1 MSQHSSLPNDS
12 LIDQATTN
20 STINSPI
27 GNTPATAQTKQRHK
41 LPHYERTDEMRV
53 VVTGMGAVTP
63 LGLDVESSWAKLL
76 KGESGITAISHF
88 DATGYRAQIAGV
100 VKDFDAKQYMNAK
113 DARRYDEFMHYAV
126 AASSMALKN
135 AGFIEEVSATDA
147 PVQGVDQER
156 FGVILGSGIGG
167 IQNIE
172 NSRDTLREKGA
183 SKVSPFII
191 PGSIVNMAAGL
202 VAIKHCLKGPNLATS
217 TACTTATHAIGLA
230 ARLIAYGD
238 ADVILAG
245 GSEKGSSP
253 LGISGFG
260 AMHAL
265 STRNNEPT
273 RASRPFDKDRDGFV
287 LGDGAGVM
295 VLESLAHAKARGATI
310 LAELVGF
317 GMSDD
322 ASHITAPPEDGRGAA
337 RAMRNAL
344 EDAGI
349 EPSVVGYVNAHGTS
363 TPAGDVAES
372 IAIETV
378 FAPVKDSILVSSTKS
393 MTGHLLGAAGGV
405 EAIFTVLALQHQ
417 QVPPTINLENIED
430 NCNLDY
436 VANQSRQVDNLQYA
450 VSNSF
455 GFGGTNGS
463 LIFARW
469 PIKS

>member
-1 MSQHSSLPNDS
+1 MSQNSNSPTPNANNNT
-12 LIDQATTN
+12 QATAAK
-20 STINSPI
+20 PRK
-27 GNTPATAQTKQRHK
+27 P
-41 LPHYERTDEMRV
+41 PHYERSDETRV

-63 LGLDVESSWAKLL
+63 LGLDVESTWSRLL
-76 KGESGITAISHF
+76 AGESGIDTISHF
-88 DATGYRAQIAGV
+88 DATDYRAQIAGV

-113 DARRYDEFMHYAV
+113 DARRYDEFMHYGV
-126 AASSMALKN
+126 AATSMALHN
-135 AGFIEEVSATDA
+135 AGYIDEVSADDA
-147 PVQGVDQER
+147 PVKHVDQER

-167 IQNIE
+167 IQTIE
-172 NSRDTLREKGA
+172 NSRDMLRDKGA
-183 SKVSPFII
+183 KKVSPFII

-202 VAIKHCLKGPNLATS
+202 VAIKHSLKGPNLATA

-238 ADVILAG
+238 ADVMLAG

-253 LGISGFG
+253 LGMSGFG

-265 STRNNEPT
+265 STRNDEPVK
-273 RASRPFDKDRDGFV
+273 ASRPFDKDRDGFV
-287 LGDGAGVM
+287 LGDGAGVL
-295 VLESLAHAKARGATI
+295 VLESLAHAKARGAKI
-310 LAELVGF
+310 LAEVVGF

-322 ASHITAPPEDGRGAA
+322 ASHITAPPEDGSGAA
-337 RAMRNAL
+337 RAMQNAL
-344 EDAGI
+344 NDAGI
-349 EPSVVGYVNAHGTS
+349 DPSVVGYVNAHGTS

-393 MTGHLLGAAGGV
+393 MTGHLLGAAGGI
-405 EAIFTVLALQHQ
+405 EAIFSILALQHQ
-417 QVPPTINLENIED
+417 HVPPTINLDNIED

-436 VANQSRQVDNLQYA
+436 VAHQSRKVDDLNYA

-469 PIKS
+469 PSSE

>member
-1 MSQHSSLPNDS
+1 MSQHSSSPT
-12 LIDQATTN
+12 DQTTN
-20 STINSPI
+20 DANNNVAAASISTPRQK
-27 GNTPATAQTKQRHK
+27 A
-41 LPHYERTDEMRV
+41 PHYERPDELRV
-53 VVTGMGAVTP
+53 VVTGMGAITP
-63 LGLDVESSWAKLL
+63 LGLDVESSWSRLL
-76 KGESGITAISHF
+76 NGDSGISNISHF
-88 DATGYRAQIAGV
+88 DASDYRAQIAGV
-100 VKDFDAKQYMNAK
+100 VKDFDAKQYLNAK

-126 AASSMALKN
+126 AASAMALKN
-135 AGFIEEVSATDA
+135 AGFIEEVGPADT
-147 PVQGVDQER
+147 PVSHVDQER

-167 IQNIE
+167 IQTIE

-183 SKVSPFII
+183 SRVSPFII

-202 VAIKHCLKGPNLATS
+202 VAIKHTLKGPNLATS

-238 ADVILAG
+238 ADVMLAG

-253 LGISGFG
+253 LGMSGFG

-265 STRNNEPT
+265 STRNDEPT
-273 RASRPFDKDRDGFV
+273 RASRPFDKERDGFV
-287 LGDGAGVM
+287 LGDGSGVI

-322 ASHITAPPEDGRGAA
+322 ASHITAPPEDGSGAA
-337 RAMRNAL
+337 RAMKNAL
-344 EDAGI
+344 NDAGI
-349 EPSVVGYVNAHGTS
+349 EPSSVGYVNAHGTS

-393 MTGHLLGAAGGV
+393 MTGHLLGAAGGI

-417 QVPPTINLENIED
+417 HVPPTINLDNVED

-436 VANQSRQVDNLQYA
+436 VANQSRKVDNLQYA

-469 PIKS
+469 PIEQ

>member
-1 MSQHSSLPNDS
+1 MSQHSSSPNAQAADS
-12 LIDQATTN
+12 NAA
-20 STINSPI
+20 PI
-27 GNTPATAQTKQRHK
+27 QQNPRQKP
-41 LPHYERTDEMRV
+41 PHYERPDEMRV

-63 LGLDVESSWAKLL
+63 LGLDVASSWTRLL
-76 KGESGITAISHF
+76 NGESGIAPITHF
-88 DATGYRAQIAGV
+88 DATDYRAQIAGV

-113 DARRYDEFMHYAV
+113 DARRYDEFIHYAV
-126 AASSMALKN
+126 AASAMALKD
-135 AGFIEEVSATDA
+135 AGFIDKISAADT
-147 PVQGVDQER
+147 PVQEVEQER

-167 IQNIE
+167 IQTIE
-172 NSRDTLREKGA
+172 NSRDTLRDKGA
-183 SKVSPFII
+183 MKVSPFII

-202 VAIKHCLKGPNLATS
+202 VAIKHTLQGPNLATS

-238 ADVILAG
+238 ADVMLAG

-253 LGISGFG
+253 LGMSGFG

-265 STRNNEPT
+265 STRNDEPT
-273 RASRPFDKDRDGFV
+273 KASRPFDKERDGFV
-287 LGDGAGVM
+287 LGDGAGVI

-322 ASHITAPPEDGRGAA
+322 ASHITAPPEDGSGAA

-344 EDAGI
+344 NDAGI
-349 EPSVVGYVNAHGTS
+349 EPAVVGYVNAHGTS

-378 FAPVKDSILVSSTKS
+378 FAAVKDSILVSSTKS
-393 MTGHLLGAAGGV
+393 MTGHLLGAAGGI

-417 QVPPTINLENIED
+417 QVPPTINLDNVED

-436 VANQSRQVDNLQYA
+436 VANQSRKVDNLQYA

-469 PIKS
+469 PVQPSS

>member
-1 MSQHSSLPNDS
+1 MSQSSS
-12 LIDQATTN
+12 SSAT
-20 STINSPI
+20 SPQQKHRK
-27 GNTPATAQTKQRHK
+27 P
-41 LPHYERTDEMRV
+41 PHYERSDETRV

-63 LGLDVESSWAKLL
+63 LGLDVESTWAQLL
-76 KGESGITAISHF
+76 AGESGITAITHF
-88 DATGYRAQIAGV
+88 DATDYRAQIAGV
-100 VKDFDAKQYMNAK
+100 VKDFDPSKFMSAK
-113 DARRYDEFMHYAV
+113 DARRYDKFMHYAV
-126 AASSMALKN
+126 AATSMALHD
-135 AGFIEEVSATDA
+135 AGYVDTISSEDA
-147 PVQGVDQER
+147 PVKGVDQQR

-167 IQNIE
+167 IQTIE
-172 NSRDTLREKGA
+172 DSCATLREKGA
-183 SKVSPFII
+183 KKVSPFII
-191 PGSIVNMAAGL
+191 PGSIANMAAGL
-202 VAIKHCLKGPNLATS
+202 VAIKHQLKGPNLATS

-238 ADVILAG
+238 ADVMIAG

-265 STRNNEPT
+265 STRNDEPT
-273 RASRPFDKDRDGFV
+273 KASRPFDKDRDGFV

-295 VLESLAHAKARGATI
+295 VLESLAHAKARGAKI
-310 LAELVGF
+310 LGEMVGF

-322 ASHITAPPEDGRGAA
+322 ASHITSPPEDGSGAA
-337 RAMRNAL
+337 RAMQNAL
-344 EDAGI
+344 NDAGI
-349 EPSVVGYVNAHGTS
+349 TADAVGYVNAHGTS

-378 FAPVKDSILVSSTKS
+378 FAAVKDSILVSSTKS
-393 MTGHLLGAAGGV
+393 MTGHLLGAAGGI

-417 QVPPTINLENIED
+417 HVPPTINLDNVED

-436 VANQSRQVDNLQYA
+436 VANQSRRVTDLNYA

-463 LIFARW
+463 LVFARW
-469 PIKS
+469 NA

>member
-1 MSQHSSLPNDS
+1 MSQHSSSPNAQAADS
-12 LIDQATTN
+12 NAAT
-20 STINSPI
+20 IQ
-27 GNTPATAQTKQRHK
+27 QTLRQKP
-41 LPHYERTDEMRV
+41 PHYERPDEMRV

-63 LGLDVESSWAKLL
+63 LGLDVASSWTRLL
-76 KGESGITAISHF
+76 NGESGIAPITHF
-88 DATGYRAQIAGV
+88 DATDYRAQIAGV

-113 DARRYDEFMHYAV
+113 DARRYDEFIHYAV
-126 AASSMALKN
+126 AASAMALKD
-135 AGFIEEVSATDA
+135 AGFIDKISAADT
-147 PVQGVDQER
+147 PVQEVEQER

-167 IQNIE
+167 IQTIE
-172 NSRDTLREKGA
+172 NSRDTLRDKGA
-183 SKVSPFII
+183 MKVSPFII

-202 VAIKHCLKGPNLATS
+202 VAIKHTLQGPNLATS

-238 ADVILAG
+238 ADVMLAG

-253 LGISGFG
+253 LGMSGFG

-265 STRNNEPT
+265 STRNDEPT
-273 RASRPFDKDRDGFV
+273 KASRPFDKERDGFV
-287 LGDGAGVM
+287 LGDGAGVI

-322 ASHITAPPEDGRGAA
+322 ASHITAPPEDGSGAA

-344 EDAGI
+344 NDAGI
-349 EPSVVGYVNAHGTS
+349 EPAVVGYVNAHGTS

-378 FAPVKDSILVSSTKS
+378 FAAVKDSILVSSTKS
-393 MTGHLLGAAGGV
+393 MTGHLLGAAGGI

-417 QVPPTINLENIED
+417 QVPPTINLDNVED

-436 VANQSRQVDNLQYA
+436 VANQSRKVDNLQYA

-469 PIKS
+469 PVQPSS

>member
-1 MSQHSSLPNDS
+1 MSQHSSSPNAQAADS
-12 LIDQATTN
+12 NAAT
-20 STINSPI
+20 IQ
-27 GNTPATAQTKQRHK
+27 QTLRQKP
-41 LPHYERTDEMRV
+41 PHYERPDEMRV

-63 LGLDVESSWAKLL
+63 LGLDVASSWTRLL
-76 KGESGITAISHF
+76 NGESGIAPITHF
-88 DATGYRAQIAGV
+88 DATDYRAQIAGV

-113 DARRYDEFMHYAV
+113 DARRYDEFIHYAV
-126 AASSMALKN
+126 AASAMALKD
-135 AGFIEEVSATDA
+135 AGFIDKSSAADT
-147 PVQGVDQER
+147 PVQEVEQER

-167 IQNIE
+167 IQTIE
-172 NSRDTLREKGA
+172 NSRDTLRDKGA
-183 SKVSPFII
+183 MKVSPFII

-202 VAIKHCLKGPNLATS
+202 VAIKHTLQGPNLATS

-238 ADVILAG
+238 ADVMLAG

-253 LGISGFG
+253 LGMSGFG

-265 STRNNEPT
+265 STRNDEPT
-273 RASRPFDKDRDGFV
+273 KASRPFDKERDGFV
-287 LGDGAGVM
+287 LGDGAGVV

-322 ASHITAPPEDGRGAA
+322 ASHITAPPEDGSGAA

-344 EDAGI
+344 NDAGI
-349 EPSVVGYVNAHGTS
+349 EPAVVGYVNAHGTS

-378 FAPVKDSILVSSTKS
+378 FAAVKDSILVSSTKS
-393 MTGHLLGAAGGV
+393 MTGHLLGAAGGI

-417 QVPPTINLENIED
+417 QVPPTINLDNVED

-436 VANQSRQVDNLQYA
+436 VANQSRKVDNLQYA

-469 PIKS
+469 PVQPSS

>member
-1 MSQHSSLPNDS
+1 MSQHSSSPNAQAADS
-12 LIDQATTN
+12 NAA
-20 STINSPI
+20 PI
-27 GNTPATAQTKQRHK
+27 QQNPRQKP
-41 LPHYERTDEMRV
+41 PHYERPDEMRV

-63 LGLDVESSWAKLL
+63 LGLDVASSWTRLL
-76 KGESGITAISHF
+76 NGESGIAPITHF
-88 DATGYRAQIAGV
+88 DATDYRAQIAGV

-113 DARRYDEFMHYAV
+113 DARRYDEFIHYAV
-126 AASSMALKN
+126 AASAMALKD
-135 AGFIEEVSATDA
+135 AGFIDKISAADT
-147 PVQGVDQER
+147 PVQEVEQER

-167 IQNIE
+167 IQTIE
-172 NSRDTLREKGA
+172 NSRDTLRDKGA
-183 SKVSPFII
+183 MKVSPFII

-202 VAIKHCLKGPNLATS
+202 VAIKHTLQGPNLATS

-238 ADVILAG
+238 ADVMLAG

-253 LGISGFG
+253 LGMSGFG

-265 STRNNEPT
+265 STRNDEPT
-273 RASRPFDKDRDGFV
+273 KASRPFDKERDGFV
-287 LGDGAGVM
+287 LGDGAGVV

-322 ASHITAPPEDGRGAA
+322 ASHITAPPEDGSGAA

-344 EDAGI
+344 NDAGI
-349 EPSVVGYVNAHGTS
+349 EPAVVGYVNAHGTS

-393 MTGHLLGAAGGV
+393 MTGHLLGAAGGI

-417 QVPPTINLENIED
+417 QVPPTINLDNVED

-436 VANQSRQVDNLQYA
+436 VANQSRKVDNLQYA

-469 PIKS
+469 PVQPSS

>member
-1 MSQHSSLPNDS
+1 
-12 LIDQATTN
+12 
-20 STINSPI
+20 
-27 GNTPATAQTKQRHK
+27 
-41 LPHYERTDEMRV
+41 
-53 VVTGMGAVTP
+53 
-63 LGLDVESSWAKLL
+63 
-76 KGESGITAISHF
+76 
-88 DATGYRAQIAGV
+88 
-100 VKDFDAKQYMNAK
+100 
-113 DARRYDEFMHYAV
+113 
-126 AASSMALKN
+126 
-135 AGFIEEVSATDA
+135 
-147 PVQGVDQER
+147 
-156 FGVILGSGIGG
+156 
-167 IQNIE
+167 
-172 NSRDTLREKGA
+172 
-183 SKVSPFII
+183 
-191 PGSIVNMAAGL
+191 
-202 VAIKHCLKGPNLATS
+202 
-217 TACTTATHAIGLA
+217 
-230 ARLIAYGD
+230 

-265 STRNNEPT
+265 STRNDEPT

-322 ASHITAPPEDGRGAA
+322 ASHITAPPEDGSGAA

-344 EDAGI
+344 NDASI

-417 QVPPTINLENIED
+417 QVPPTINLDNVED

-436 VANQSRQVDNLQYA
+436 VANQSRKVENLQYA

-469 PIKS
+469 PLND

>member
-1 MSQHSSLPNDS
+1 MNQQSSTSISKKNANNKRL
-12 LIDQATTN
+12 
-20 STINSPI
+20 
-27 GNTPATAQTKQRHK
+27 K
-41 LPHYERTDEMRV
+41 LPHNQRPDEARV
-53 VVTGMGAVTP
+53 VVTGMGAITP
-63 LGLDVESSWAKLL
+63 LGLDVQSTWTRLIN
-76 KGESGITAISHF
+76 GESGITTIEHF
-88 DATGYRAQIAGV
+88 DASDYRTQIAGT
-100 VKDFDAKQYMNAK
+100 VKDFDAKRYMNAK
-113 DARRYDEFMHYAV
+113 DARRYDEFIHYGI
-126 AASSMALKN
+126 AASSMALKD
-135 AGFIEEVSATDA
+135 AGFIEAISAEDA
-147 PVQGVDQER
+147 PVKEVDQER

-167 IQNIE
+167 IQTIE
-172 NSRDTLREKGA
+172 NSRDTLRESGA
-183 SKVSPFII
+183 RKVSPFII

-202 VAIKHCLKGPNLATS
+202 VAIKHKLKGPNLATS

-230 ARLIAYGD
+230 ARLIVYGD
-238 ADVILAG
+238 ADVMLAG

-265 STRNNEPT
+265 STRNDEPT
-273 RASRPFDKDRDGFV
+273 KASRPFDKDRDGFV
-287 LGDGAGVM
+287 LGDGAGIV

-322 ASHITAPPEDGRGAA
+322 ASHITAPPEDGNGAA
-337 RAMRNAL
+337 RAMQNAL
-344 EDAGI
+344 NDAGI
-349 EPSVVGYVNAHGTS
+349 EAAAVGYVNAHGTS

-393 MTGHLLGAAGGV
+393 MTGHLLGAAGAI

-417 QVPPTINLENIED
+417 QVPPTINLDNIED

-436 VANQSRQVDNLQYA
+436 VANQSRKVDNLQYG

-463 LIFARW
+463 LIFAKW
-469 PIKS
+469 S

>member
-1 MSQHSSLPNDS
+1 MSQSNSSS
-12 LIDQATTN
+12 AT
-20 STINSPI
+20 SPQQKHRK
-27 GNTPATAQTKQRHK
+27 P
-41 LPHYERTDEMRV
+41 PHYERSDETRV

-63 LGLDVESSWAKLL
+63 LGLDVESTWAQLL
-76 KGESGITAISHF
+76 AGESGITAITHF
-88 DATGYRAQIAGV
+88 DATDYRAQIAGV
-100 VKDFDAKQYMNAK
+100 VKDFDPSKFMSAK
-113 DARRYDEFMHYAV
+113 DARRYDKFMHYAV
-126 AASSMALKN
+126 AATSMALHD
-135 AGFIEEVSATDA
+135 AGYVDTISSEDA
-147 PVQGVDQER
+147 PVKGVDQQR

-167 IQNIE
+167 IQTIE
-172 NSRDTLREKGA
+172 DSCATLREKGA
-183 SKVSPFII
+183 KKVSPFII
-191 PGSIVNMAAGL
+191 PGSIANMAAGL
-202 VAIKHCLKGPNLATS
+202 VAIKHQLKGPNLATS

-238 ADVILAG
+238 ADVMIAG

-265 STRNNEPT
+265 STRNDEPT
-273 RASRPFDKDRDGFV
+273 KASRPFDKDRDGFV

-295 VLESLAHAKARGATI
+295 VLESLAHAKARGAKI
-310 LAELVGF
+310 LGEMVGF

-322 ASHITAPPEDGRGAA
+322 ASHITSPPEDGSGAA
-337 RAMRNAL
+337 RAMQNAL
-344 EDAGI
+344 NDAGI
-349 EPSVVGYVNAHGTS
+349 TADAVGYVNAHGTS

-378 FAPVKDSILVSSTKS
+378 FAAVKDSILVSSTKS
-393 MTGHLLGAAGGV
+393 MTGHLLGAAGGI

-417 QVPPTINLENIED
+417 HVPPTINLDNVED

-436 VANQSRQVDNLQYA
+436 VANQSRRVTDLNYA

-463 LIFARW
+463 LVFARW
-469 PIKS
+469 NA

>member
-1 MSQHSSLPNDS
+1 MNQQSSTSISQKNANNKRL
-12 LIDQATTN
+12 
-20 STINSPI
+20 
-27 GNTPATAQTKQRHK
+27 K
-41 LPHYERTDEMRV
+41 LPHNQRPDEARV
-53 VVTGMGAVTP
+53 VVTGMGAITP
-63 LGLDVESSWAKLL
+63 LGLDVQSTWTRLIN
-76 KGESGITAISHF
+76 GESGITTIEHF
-88 DATGYRAQIAGV
+88 DASDYRTQIAGT
-100 VKDFDAKQYMNAK
+100 VKDFDAKRYMNAK
-113 DARRYDEFMHYAV
+113 DARRYDEFIHYGI
-126 AASSMALKN
+126 AASSMALKD
-135 AGFIEEVSATDA
+135 AGFIEAISAEDA
-147 PVQGVDQER
+147 PVKEVDQER

-167 IQNIE
+167 IQTIE
-172 NSRDTLREKGA
+172 NSRDTLRESGA
-183 SKVSPFII
+183 RKVSPFII

-202 VAIKHCLKGPNLATS
+202 VAIKHKLKGPNLATS

-230 ARLIAYGD
+230 ARLIVYGD
-238 ADVILAG
+238 ADVMLAG

-265 STRNNEPT
+265 STRNDEPT
-273 RASRPFDKDRDGFV
+273 KASRPFDKDRDGFV
-287 LGDGAGVM
+287 LGDGAGIV

-322 ASHITAPPEDGRGAA
+322 ASHITAPPEDGNGAV
-337 RAMRNAL
+337 RAMQNAL
-344 EDAGI
+344 NDAGI
-349 EPSVVGYVNAHGTS
+349 EAAAVGYVNAHGTS

-393 MTGHLLGAAGGV
+393 MTGHLLGAAGAI
-405 EAIFTVLALQHQ
+405 EAIFTILALQHQ
-417 QVPPTINLENIED
+417 QVPPTINLDNIED

-436 VANQSRQVDNLQYA
+436 VANQSRKVDNLQYG

-463 LIFARW
+463 LIFAKW
-469 PIKS
+469 S

>member
-1 MSQHSSLPNDS
+1 MSQHSSSPNAQAADS
-12 LIDQATTN
+12 NAAT
-20 STINSPI
+20 IQ
-27 GNTPATAQTKQRHK
+27 QTLRQKP
-41 LPHYERTDEMRV
+41 PHYERPDEMRV

-63 LGLDVESSWAKLL
+63 LGLDVASSWTRLL
-76 KGESGITAISHF
+76 NGESGIAPITHF
-88 DATGYRAQIAGV
+88 DATDYRAQIAGV

-113 DARRYDEFMHYAV
+113 DARRYDEFIHYAV
-126 AASSMALKN
+126 AASAMALKD
-135 AGFIEEVSATDA
+135 AGFIDKISAADT
-147 PVQGVDQER
+147 PVQEVEQER

-167 IQNIE
+167 IQTIE
-172 NSRDTLREKGA
+172 NSRDTLRDKGA
-183 SKVSPFII
+183 MKVSPFII

-202 VAIKHCLKGPNLATS
+202 VAIKHTLQGPNLATS

-238 ADVILAG
+238 ADVMLAG

-253 LGISGFG
+253 LGMSGFG

-265 STRNNEPT
+265 STRNDEPT
-273 RASRPFDKDRDGFV
+273 KASRPFDKERDGFV
-287 LGDGAGVM
+287 LGDGAGVV

-322 ASHITAPPEDGRGAA
+322 ASHITAPPEDGSGAA

-344 EDAGI
+344 NDAGI
-349 EPSVVGYVNAHGTS
+349 EPAVVGYVNAHGTS

-378 FAPVKDSILVSSTKS
+378 FAAVKDSILVSSTKS
-393 MTGHLLGAAGGV
+393 MTGHLLGAAGGI

-417 QVPPTINLENIED
+417 QVPPTINLDNVED

-436 VANQSRQVDNLQYA
+436 VANQSRKVDNLQYA

-469 PIKS
+469 PVQPSS

>member
-1 MSQHSSLPNDS
+1 MSQHS
-12 LIDQATTN
+12 
-20 STINSPI
+20 NSPTVQAEN
-27 GNTPATAQTKQRHK
+27 NTDAAPEQKTRQKP
-41 LPHYERTDEMRV
+41 PHYERPDDMRV
-53 VVTGMGAVTP
+53 VITGMGAITP
-63 LGLDVESSWAKLL
+63 LGLDVDSSWTSLL
-76 KGESGITAISHF
+76 KGDSGISTIAHF
-88 DATGYRAQIAGV
+88 DATEYRAQIAGV

-113 DARRYDEFMHYAV
+113 DARRYDDFIHYGI
-126 AASSMALKN
+126 AASAMALKN
-135 AGFIEEVSATDA
+135 AGFIDEVSAA
-147 PVQGVDQER
+147 NSPVQGVDQER
-156 FGVILGSGIGG
+156 FGIILGSGIGG
-167 IQNIE
+167 IQTIE
-172 NSRDTLREKGA
+172 NSRDMLREKGA
-183 SKVSPFII
+183 TKVSPFII

-202 VAIKHCLKGPNLATS
+202 VAIKHNLQGPNLATA
-217 TACTTATHAIGLA
+217 TACTTATHAMGLA

-238 ADVILAG
+238 ADVMLAG

-253 LGISGFG
+253 LGMAGFG

-265 STRNNEPT
+265 STRNDEPT
-273 RASRPFDKDRDGFV
+273 KASRPFDKDRDGFV
-287 LGDGAGVM
+287 LGDGAGMV

-322 ASHITAPPEDGRGAA
+322 ASHITAPPEDGSGAA

-344 EDAGI
+344 SDAGI

-393 MTGHLLGAAGGV
+393 MTGHLLGAAGGI

-417 QVPPTINLENIED
+417 HVPPTINLDNVED

-436 VANQSRQVDNLQYA
+436 VANQSRKVDNLQYA

-469 PIKS
+469 PVAN

>member
-1 MSQHSSLPNDS
+1 MSQQQQQS
-12 LIDQATTN
+12 
-20 STINSPI
+20 
-27 GNTPATAQTKQRHK
+27 RHK
-41 LPHYERTDEMRV
+41 PPHYERSDDNRV
-53 VVTGMGAVTP
+53 VVTGMGAITP
-63 LGLDVESSWAKLL
+63 LGLDVESTWTRLL
-76 KGESGITAISHF
+76 AGESGITPIEHF
-88 DATGYRAQIAGV
+88 DATEYRTQIAGT

-113 DARRYDEFMHYAV
+113 DARRYDEFIHYGI

-135 AGFIEEVSATDA
+135 AGFIEEVNADDN
-147 PVQGVDQER
+147 PVNHVEQER
-156 FGVILGSGIGG
+156 FGIILGSGIGG
-167 IQNIE
+167 IQTIE
-172 NSRDTLREKGA
+172 DSRDTLRDKGA
-183 SKVSPFII
+183 KKVSPFII

-202 VAIKHCLKGPNLATS
+202 VAIKHKLQGPNLATS

-230 ARLIAYGD
+230 ARLIVYGD
-238 ADVILAG
+238 ADVMLAG

-265 STRNNEPT
+265 STRNDEPAK
-273 RASRPFDKDRDGFV
+273 ASRPFDKDRDGFV
-287 LGDGAGVM
+287 LGDGSGVL

-310 LAELVGF
+310 LAEVVGF

-322 ASHITAPPEDGRGAA
+322 ASHITSPPEDGSGAA
-337 RAMRNAL
+337 RAMQNAIN
-344 EDAGI
+344 DAGI
-349 EPSVVGYVNAHGTS
+349 DASKVGYVNAHGTS

-372 IAIETV
+372 LAIESIFST
-378 FAPVKDSILVSSTKS
+378 VKDSILVSSTKS
-393 MTGHLLGAAGGV
+393 MTGHLLGAAGGI

-417 QVPPTINLENIED
+417 QVPPTINLDNVED

-436 VANQSRQVDNLQYA
+436 VANQSRKVSDLKYA

-469 PIKS
+469 S